1 MVTLTGRS
9 ARLGRS
15 TRFAVAAFGLA
26 ASVSQAGAQDT
37 SARRTFDDGV
47 RLALAAQTDSALRA
61 FGRAAA
67 EARAAGDQITEVA
80 AARGRADVWL
90 VLRGCADS
98 AVRILREAHAAA
110 APGDRSAA
118 DALIRL
124 LASRGEVAESRRIL
138 VAAYSDV
145 EHVGQ
150 SITRESVAFLLGRA
164 ANERAGGQESAA
176 LSTYHEA
183 LAIAA
188 RLHEGDEHD
197 SLDVHAKGE
206 VTGENAWVRFE
217 LTQLRANAKSPS
229 IRNVRESRR
238 MMDQL
243 VGAWSA
249 VDARASFQFP
259 VIRLGDRFL
268 LRAEQCR
275 LEGKACPPP
284 KPVGGC

>member
-1 MVTLTGRS
+1 MVTFTGRS
-9 ARLGRS
+9 APFGRR
-15 TRFAVAAFGLA
+15 TRFAAVGLGLA
-26 ASVSQAGAQDT
+26 AVASAARAQDA
-37 SARRTFDDGV
+37 SARRPLDEGL
-47 RLALAAQTDSALRA
+47 RLALAAQADSALLA
-61 FGRAAA
+61 FSRAAA
-67 EARAAGDQITEVA
+67 SARSAGDQITETA
-80 AARGRADVWL
+80 AERGRADVWL

-98 AVRILREAHAAA
+98 AVRILRQANAAA

-124 LASRGEVAESRRIL
+124 LASRGEVAEARRVL

-145 EHVGQ
+145 ERVGQ
-150 SITRESVAFLLGRA
+150 TITRESVAFLLGRA

-197 SLDVHAKGE
+197 PLDVHAKGE
-206 VTGENAWVRFE
+206 VTSENAWALFD
-217 LTQLRANAKSPS
+217 LAQLRANAKSPS
-229 IRNVRESRR
+229 VRSARESRR
-238 MMDQL
+238 LMEQL
-243 VGAWSA
+243 VAAWSV
-249 VDARASFQFP
+249 VDARASIQFP
-259 VIRLGDRFL
+259 VVRLGDRFL